1 MTPQNV
7 LSNSYQIF
15 WLLKLALMAL
25 MSDLVLL
32 ALTSLS
38 DFSRLTS
45 GLCSWTS
52 LLSSETTWFFGSF
65 NGY

>member
-1 MTPQNV
+1 MNPQNV

-25 MSDLVLL
+25 MSDLVLF

-38 DFSRLTS
+38 DFSRLSS
-45 GLCSWTS
+45 GLYS
-52 LLSSETTWFFGSF
+52 
-65 NGY
+65 